1 VNQKLN
7 ILFLDKDEPDKGFLK
22 AIDNCVI
29 DSVINIKSDF
39 DSFLSSHDLP
49 PDLIIFIVYNKMK
62 AIDLL
67 TNTGKLANGFPV
79 VLVVPEDKISPELFH
94 ELMVAG
100 AYGIMDSGTPASVSQ
115 YLTRVALDLGLERLS
130 RGGVNS
136 KLLQFIV
143 DSNDSMISVINDELK
158 YEVVNVSFCKNLE
171 CSYSDMIGSS
181 PSKLWGDETFK
192 EIIETNLR
200 KSLKGEIV
208 KYKAYFEKEGFTGKC
223 YEVIYR
229 PYLPGKGTRSY
240 SIVETKDI
248 TELEN
253 VKKMVERSDLRNF
266 YIEKFLPFGVF
277 DCNIEGQILFA
288 NETFYTILDVPVNNR
303 RELSINQFFPND
315 KRFSEYLKSI
325 NEGESSTFS
334 QLQMITYKG
343 DEMFARI
350 SSHARFDRDSGII
363 VDCILEDAT
372 REVLLERKLGRSH
385 RMETLGTLAG
395 GIAHDFNT
403 ILTTIS
409 GYSELTM
416 EEVDK
421 TSDVYDYM
429 SKVNQAIKKA
439 ESVINQMLTF
449 SRQVDLEKVPVEIV
463 EVVKEATDFMR
474 SAIPYNIY
482 METEVA
488 EPGLEV
494 LADPTQLFRVF
505 LNIMTNSV
513 QAMEEAGGVLKVQL
527 KTSESSDKQFVDI
540 LISDTGSGI
549 EKSIIDRIYEPFF
562 TTKEVGKGSG
572 MGLSVA
578 HGVISGLGGEL
589 NVESTVGEGT
599 TFFVRLPLIVSGV
612 EFENHQKDDDLLTVV
627 YADENIYF
635 SRTVSIALEK
645 LGYRVILV
653 SSIGDMNLMFD
664 NERPDIDIYFI
675 RCGFSGGEG
684 SSIIQ
689 RIIDDKSESRVVL
702 ITKPGSEGHH
712 YMVSSSKK
720 RIRIINEPVSLR
732 EILSAIKDIC

>member
-1 VNQKLN
+1 
-7 ILFLDKDEPDKGFLK
+7 
-22 AIDNCVI
+22 
-29 DSVINIKSDF
+29 
-39 DSFLSSHDLP
+39 
-49 PDLIIFIVYNKMK
+49 
-62 AIDLL
+62 
-67 TNTGKLANGFPV
+67 
-79 VLVVPEDKISPELFH
+79 
-94 ELMVAG
+94 
-100 AYGIMDSGTPASVSQ
+100 
-115 YLTRVALDLGLERLS
+115 
-130 RGGVNS
+130 
-136 KLLQFIV
+136 
-143 DSNDSMISVINDELK
+143 
-158 YEVVNVSFCKNLE
+158 
-171 CSYSDMIGSS
+171 
-181 PSKLWGDETFK
+181 
-192 EIIETNLR
+192 
-200 KSLKGEIV
+200 
-208 KYKAYFEKEGFTGKC
+208 
-223 YEVIYR
+223 
-229 PYLPGKGTRSY
+229 
-240 SIVETKDI
+240 
-248 TELEN
+248 
-253 VKKMVERSDLRNF
+253 
-266 YIEKFLPFGVF
+266 
-277 DCNIEGQILFA
+277 
-288 NETFYTILDVPVNNR
+288 
-303 RELSINQFFPND
+303 
-315 KRFSEYLKSI
+315 
-325 NEGESSTFS
+325 
-334 QLQMITYKG
+334 
-343 DEMFARI
+343 
-350 SSHARFDRDSGII
+350 
-363 VDCILEDAT
+363 
-372 REVLLERKLGRSH
+372 
-385 RMETLGTLAG
+385 
-395 GIAHDFNT
+395 
-403 ILTTIS
+403 
-409 GYSELTM
+409 M

-562 TTKEVGKGSG
+562 TTKELGKGSG